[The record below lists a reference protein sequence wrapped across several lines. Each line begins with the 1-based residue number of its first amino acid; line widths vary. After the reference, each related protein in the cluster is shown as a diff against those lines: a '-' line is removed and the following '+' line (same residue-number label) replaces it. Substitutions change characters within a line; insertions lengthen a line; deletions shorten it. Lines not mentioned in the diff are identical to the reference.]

1 MSSGT
6 QPAAESLQ
14 HSAAAWRQIV
24 SRYQRPSN
32 GRAAW
37 QIANTFGS
45 YALLWG
51 LLYWSL
57 SVSWW
62 LTVPLAVLAGALLV
76 RIFIIFHDCGH
87 GSYLS
92 SPRANNV
99 VGFISGVLTVTPFQH
114 WSWQHGIHHTTAG
127 HLDKRGTG
135 DIWTMTVQEYLES
148 SRWKRF
154 AYRLARNPIILF
166 VIAPLFVFLVI
177 QRYPSPRAGV
187 RERHSVWW
195 TNLAMLCGA
204 IAMSALFGF
213 WAYLAIQLTV
223 LAVAGAIGVWLFYVQ
238 HQFEDVYWA
247 RGSNWDYVS
256 AALKGSSFYKLPRVL
271 QWFSGN
277 IGFHHI
283 HHLSARIPNYYL
295 QQCHEADPLFQQVK
309 AITFLGSFGT
319 MRLALWDEASRR
331 LVSFRQI
338 RQARRGR

>member
-6 QPAAESLQ
+6 QPATDTPQ

-45 YALLWG
+45 YALLWA

-166 VIAPLFVFLVI
+166 VVAPLFVFLVM

-238 HQFEDVYWA
+238 HQFEETEWA
-247 RGSNWDYVS
+247 REPDWEFQH
-256 AALKGSSFYKLPRVL
+256 AALYGSSYYDLPAL
-271 QWFSGN
+271 LSWFTGN
-277 IGFHHI
+277 IGIHHV
-283 HHLSARIPNYYL
+283 HHLSAKVPHYRLPEVLRDHPELKTIGRITL
-295 QQCHEADPLFQQVK
+295 MDSFRSVK
-309 AITFLGSFGT
+309 
-319 MRLALWDEASRR
+319 LALWDETRGK
-331 LVSFRQI
+331 LVSFRE
-338 RQARRGR
+338 ARVAG